1 MKKYIIILF
10 TFLLILPICVSA
22 KDLSGDTVY
31 LNNCVDGNSAR
42 FMLGVN
48 EIKVKFLGIETEET
62 IKDDETDEI
71 NESLVSD
78 YVCST
83 LKSAKKI
90 RIEYE
95 PGMEKEDKFGRIEA
109 WVFVDNILLQEDLVK
124 NGYAKIMYV
133 NDDFTYLDK
142 LQDAQ
147 DFAKSNNLG
156 IWKEEKKE
164 EVKKEDDQKT
174 KKEKKKSKG
183 ILEMIFDF
191 IADLFN
197 QLFNFIDSLIKN
209 IF

>member
-1 MKKYIIILF
+1 MKRYIIVIL
-10 TFLLILPICVSA
+10 TFILILPISVNA
-22 KDLSGDTVY
+22 KDLSGDNVT

-48 EIKVKFLGIETEET
+48 EIKVKFLGIETEEK

-71 NESLVSD
+71 NDSLVSD
-78 YVCST
+78 YVCSS

-95 PGMEKEDKFGRIEA
+95 PNVEKEDKFGRIEA
-109 WVFVDNILLQEDLVK
+109 WVFVDDILLQEDLVK

-133 NDDFTYLDK
+133 NEDFTYLDK

-147 DFAKSNNLG
+147 DFAKKNNLG
-156 IWKEEKKE
+156 IWKDTKQEESKDT
-164 EVKKEDDQKT
+164 KEDN
-174 KKEKKKSKG
+174 KKNKKKSKG
-183 ILEMIFDF
+183 ILEIIFDF

-197 QLFNFIDSLIKN
+197 QLFSFIDDLIKN